1 MSRRNP
7 TGGYDPPATNVLP
20 FLGSLSLV
28 DSADISAP
36 KRKNKV
42 PLPEESPD
50 APELTQSEREDL
62 ERTAVSYM
70 MASSQVLVGSSLQE
84 AETLSQRIP
93 VSLFAYNRERLQT
106 RRDIFASVL
115 NSRFWKKKVWGKP
128 GDAVPVVESSVIRLL
143 QSIKGYDYAAAHH
156 PLDQELPPSFSP
168 SDANLV
174 QSHRRILK
182 AAVAMTKG
190 SIPEGVSAEDS
201 VTQAD
206 LESFET
212 QLGGVVLFGDVQTAP
227 VHERDNIIA
236 YLDGKIDQS
245 PVVDVVTVSIM
256 RSHFELMYSMTLKI
270 LQVADD
276 NTEFK
281 AAMDAMEVDAFEAI
295 PGVAGRLYNHV
306 VADLSAPR
314 SSEATSRMVRAY
326 WELLRQIVFSLPAVG
341 SPTEL
346 EIDEDGEAMRKNA
359 PSPEEI
365 GQFRDMYDALK
376 RSSTRTDEE
385 KTELKVAFMKM
396 VVRVAAYKGWSWFAQ
411 SSLNLYTLHALMVRE
426 ARWQTES
433 ARLTQQQAS
442 ASATAILAKKTPEQR
457 DAALKE
463 AADKAGAPPSGLSE
477 MLEQTGLA
485 DASTSGDAADDE
497 EELPAAAPIPEE
509 DDGSPEAMDSET
521 APAATPSETLST
533 AIVVA
538 ASSNGF
544 LQEAEQP
551 RAAMATRGTVPTDD
565 DVETTVVDR
574 LEPTAP
580 SGAEAC
586 SQNSINAVRLQ
597 LSINTNSKETMA
609 ELQAARDRLQESEA
623 KQAEAAEK
631 TTQLQTQLADAT
643 EAKKQV
649 AKQLRAEKAKLD
661 ELRAKATSVAEK
673 NMKMTEDRRKAEA
686 GRKEAENATLEKIT
700 ELEKV
705 KQQAIDAETELKE
718 EANRLRQ
725 EIQALKD
732 KSSDADQDTSDTI
745 SQLLQ
750 KVTEGLDSLK
760 NTAANVPPSSV
771 ANAQYEKDKKEIEEA
786 KAKIKDLKARL
797 AQLHKTSGDEH
808 KQLLDQ
814 IEEVIKQVSGTV
826 EDQKEGW
833 LEGAWQWMKAQGDA
847 IDQAFRDPK
856 LADKAF
862 GHANALFSNSKT
874 FFLALSL
881 LRRRMVTINDA
892 FPDLRKPWLRPEPM
906 EGLFEID
913 SADVLAALFSLGSF
927 LLVRAQNAGK
937 QPEEKASWN
946 RYVFLYQGAV
956 QLWGQMTGNLVYGYR
971 SFLPITVRNY
981 ILRLLGGSAA
991 IKVTQ
996 MSAWDVLLEGGLN
1009 LATITAFKYGAPLM
1023 LKSLGMNALLGKNAR
1038 YVTEGMSTGF
1048 LILEKVYMIQS
1059 VAQSWSTIKQFAD
1072 LPLRIYQHIRV
1083 GPIQVII
1090 DRGAQTAT
1098 MFLNGLRFIV
1108 SVPYNT
1114 LVAIGNLV
1122 SSHPAL
1128 AIACVLVGFSLGY
1141 AQKKYRVLDKAA
1153 AKGKATYAEVVKR
1166 ARMLQPAPENGGRFT
1181 RRLRR
1186 AAADTA
1192 GPSSDASADT
1202 MQVDER
1208 RGGDADPGEGM
1219 ADDDDDDDLDA
1230 ADSAV
1235 TADGM
1240 EDDTEATGAEN
1251 GIESSVAEMAKLKG
1265 VKIADSVCGN
1275 FVVVSKPSKKPPR
1288 VSACLALI
1296 LNT

>member
-7 TGGYDPPATNVLP
+7 TGGYDPPATNDLP
-20 FLGSLSLV
+20 FLGNLSLV

-50 APELTQSEREDL
+50 APELTQEEREDL

-70 MASSQVLVGSSLQE
+70 MAASQVLVGSSLQE

-128 GDAVPVVESSVIRLL
+128 GAAVPIVESSIIRLL

-168 SDANLV
+168 SDTNLV
-174 QSHRRILK
+174 QSHRRTLK

-281 AAMDAMEVDAFEAI
+281 VAMDAMEVDAFEAI
-295 PGVAGRLYNHV
+295 PGVAGKLYNHV

-314 SSEATSRMVRAY
+314 SSEVTARMVRAY
-326 WELLRQIVFSLPAVG
+326 WELLRQIVFSLPEVG

-346 EIDEDGEAMRKNA
+346 EIDEDGEAMRNNA

-365 GQFRDMYDALK
+365 GEFRDMYDALK
-376 RSSTRTDEE
+376 RSSTRTEEE
-385 KTELKVAFMKM
+385 KTELKVAFMQM
-396 VVRVAAYKGWSWFAQ
+396 VVRIAAYKGWSWFAQ

-433 ARLTQQQAS
+433 ARLTQKQAS
-442 ASATAILAKKTPEQR
+442 ASATAILSKKTPEQR
-457 DAALKE
+457 DVAFKE
-463 AADKAGAPPSGLSE
+463 AADKAGVPPSGLGE

-497 EELPAAAPIPEE
+497 EELPADAPLPQ
-509 DDGSPEAMDSET
+509 AMDSET
-521 APAATPSETLST
+521 APAATPSETLQT

-551 RAAMATRGTVPTDD
+551 REAMVTRSTVPTDD
-565 DVETTVVDR
+565 GVETTVVDQ

-586 SQNSINAVRLQ
+586 SQNAINAVRIQ
-597 LSINTNSKETMA
+597 LAINASSNEAMA
-609 ELQAARDRLQESEA
+609 ELQAARDRATESDA
-623 KQAEAAEK
+623 KQAEALDK
-631 TTQLQTQLADAT
+631 VTQLQDQLAQAQ
-643 EAKKQV
+643 EAKKQ
-649 AKQLRAEKAKLD
+649 LD
-661 ELRAKATSVAEK
+661 EKIAQIRAAAKKVADGAKKDKEL
-673 NMKMTEDRRKAEA
+673 
-686 GRKEAENATLEKIT
+686 RKEAEQRTMAKINELGAEKEKANQAEIDLRKKINDLE
-700 ELEKV
+700 EE
-705 KQQAIDAETELKE
+705 AETLKE
-718 EANRLRQ
+718 TGSEA
-725 EIQALKD
+725 D
-732 KSSDADQDTSDTI
+732 KDTSQTI

-750 KVTEGLDSLK
+750 KVTEGLESLK
-760 NTAANVPPSSV
+760 NTAANVAPSSV
-771 ANAQYEKDKKEIEEA
+771 ANAQYEKDKKQIEEA
-786 KAKIKDLKARL
+786 GAKIKDLKARL

-814 IEEVIKQVSGTV
+814 IEEVIKQVSGAV
-826 EDQKEGW
+826 DDQKEGW

-847 IDQAFRDPK
+847 IDQVFQDPK

-874 FFLALSL
+874 LFLALAL
-881 LRRRMVTINDA
+881 LRSRMATINDA
-892 FPDLRKPWLRPEPM
+892 FPDVNKPWLRAEPM
-906 EGLFEID
+906 GGIFEID
-913 SADVLAALFSLGSF
+913 STDALAALFSIGSF
-927 LLVRAQNAGK
+927 LLVRAQNAEK
-937 QPEEKASWN
+937 PPEEKKAPWN

-956 QLWGQMTGNLVYGYR
+956 QLWGQMTGNSVYGYR
-971 SFLPITVRNY
+971 SFLPSTVRNY
-981 ILRLLGGSAA
+981 ILRLMGGSAT
-991 IKVTQ
+991 IKATQ
-996 MSAWDVLLEGGLN
+996 MSTWDVVLEGGLN

-1023 LKSLGMNALLGKNAR
+1023 LKSLGMNALLGKKAE
-1038 YVTEGMSTGF
+1038 YVTEGIETGF
-1048 LILEKVYMIQS
+1048 LVLEKAYMIQS
-1059 VAQSWSTIKQFAD
+1059 IAKSWSTIKQFAGM
-1072 LPLRIYQHIRV
+1072 PLRIYQHIRV

-1108 SVPYNT
+1108 NIPYNM

-1122 SSHPAL
+1122 SSHPGL
-1128 AIACVLVGFSLGY
+1128 AIACVLFGFSLAY
-1141 AQKKYRVLDKAA
+1141 AQIKYKVLNKAA

-1166 ARMLQPAPENGGRFT
+1166 ARTLKPASENGSRFT
-1181 RRLRR
+1181 GLLRR
-1186 AAADTA
+1186 GAADTA
-1192 GPSSDASADT
+1192 GPSSDGRGET
-1202 MQVDER
+1202 MQVDDSR
-1208 RGGDADPGEGM
+1208 SGDADTDESMGEGKDEADEM
-1219 ADDDDDDDLDA
+1219 PAPAPVPRGPDDDVDEMTGIVVDED
-1230 ADSAV
+1230 
-1235 TADGM
+1235 
-1240 EDDTEATGAEN
+1240 EDDGAGTGIFQAS
-1251 GIESSVAEMAKLKG
+1251 ISEMAKLQG
-1265 VKIADSVCGN
+1265 MKINDPICGN
-1275 FVVVSKPSKKPPR
+1275 FVVVSKPSKQRPS
-1288 VSACLALI
+1288 VSACLALM
-1296 LNT
+1296 LNTDMHGMGR